1 MKNFENIILKV
12 LKCVRTHP
20 EELLVK
26 KNMIFAFF
34 GGKDAFWDHMMKM
47 KNVENI
53 ILKILKRVRTHDPEE
68 LLAFK
73 TAFLP
78 FLKTRMHFCII

>member
-1 MKNFENIILKV
+1 MKNVGNKILKV

-26 KNMIFAFF
+26 NIIFSFF
-34 GGKDAFWDHMMKM
+34 GGKNAFWDHMMKM

-53 ILKILKRVRTHDPEE
+53 ILKILKRVRTHPEE
-68 LLAFK
+68 LLAVR